1 MNFRLALSA
10 LDKHGVR
17 YVLVGGVA
25 VVAHGSTLM
34 TQDLDILYHVEQTNV
49 QRLLAALS
57 ELDAYVYNDPR
68 KLRFG
73 FDHLNNRG
81 HHLTET
87 KAGRIDA
94 LGAIG
99 LNSDIY
105 YEHVIDDAVTLNVFG
120 MELRCLSLDRLIAV
134 KKELNRPRDRIAVM
148 ELEAIKR
155 LKEDSR

>member
-1 MNFRLALSA
+1 MDFRLALSA
-10 LDKHGVR
+10 LDQHNVK

-34 TQDLDILYHVEQTNV
+34 TQDLNILYQVEPINV
-49 QRLLAALS
+49 QRLLDALS

-68 KLRFG
+68 RLRFG

-94 LGAIG
+94 LGAMG
-99 LNSDIY
+99 LNSDIF
-105 YEHVIDDAVTLNVFG
+105 YEHVIDDAIGLNVFG
-120 MELRCLSLDRLIAV
+120 IEVKSLSL
-134 KKELNRPRDRIAVM
+134 PF
-148 ELEAIKR
+148 
-155 LKEDSR
+155 DSGQERAQSPT

>member
-1 MNFRLALSA
+1 MNFRLALSV
-10 LDKHGVR
+10 LDKHRVK

-34 TQDLDILYHVEQTNV
+34 TQDLDILYYVEPANV
-49 QRLLAALS
+49 QRLLDAFA
-57 ELDAYVYNDPR
+57 ELDAYAYNDPR
-68 KLRFG
+68 RLRFG

-99 LNSDIY
+99 LHSDLY
-105 YEHVIDDAVTLNVFG
+105 YEHVIDDAIELDVFG
-120 MELRCLSLDRLIAV
+120 LKVQCVSIDCLIAV
-134 KKELNRPRDRIAVM
+134 KKELNRPRDRLAVM
-148 ELEAIKR
+148 ELEAIKQ
-155 LKEDSR
+155 LKSPRG

>member
-1 MNFRLALSA
+1 MDFRLALSA
-10 LDKHGVR
+10 LDQHNVK

-34 TQDLDILYHVEQTNV
+34 TQDLNILYQVEPINV
-49 QRLLAALS
+49 QRLLDALS

-68 KLRFG
+68 RLRFG

-94 LGAIG
+94 LGAMG
-99 LNSDIY
+99 LNSDIF
-105 YEHVIDDAVTLNVFG
+105 YEHVIDDAIGLNVFG
-120 MELRCLSLDRLIAV
+120 IEVKCLSLDRLIAV
-134 KKELNRPRDRIAVM
+134 KKELNRPRDGLAVM
-148 ELEAIKR
+148 ELEAIRR
-155 LKEDSR
+155 LTQGRQ

>member
-1 MNFRLALSA
+1 MDFRLALSA
-10 LDKHGVR
+10 LDQHSVK

-34 TQDLDILYHVEQTNV
+34 TQDLDILYQVVPANV
-49 QRLLAALS
+49 QRLLDALS
-57 ELDAYVYNDPR
+57 DLDAYVYNDPR
-68 KLRFG
+68 RLRFG

-99 LNSDIY
+99 LNSDIF
-105 YEHVIDDAVTLNVFG
+105 YEHVIDDAIGLSVFG
-120 MELRCLSLDRLIAV
+120 IEVKCLSLDRLIAV
-134 KKELNRPRDRIAVM
+134 KKELNRPRDRLAVM
-148 ELEAIKR
+148 ELEAIR
-155 LKEDSR
+155 QLTQGRQ